1 MRSALGL
8 CLLLALASCDSFAS
22 RFQCQ
27 RDAQCV
33 RPSMTGGAGEAGLCL
48 ASSCAFPAPECPVLL
63 RYDVS
68 ASPERV
74 GQCVS
79 PAPSDPRFRPVVDPD
94 GALVLPPL
102 TLWFP
107 GPSPQ
112 NAAAGRVG
120 AAYLSTFDRESRGGS
135 AAGDPA
141 MGTSRLYRLD
151 PERANLTELTSPE
164 PGAALRLGVSSP
176 VGLFVASASRL
187 YYSPDGLR
195 FTTRAPLALQGL
207 AHDGELLYLLA
218 DGGLFATTG
227 DEESLIPI
235 PRPGA
240 AGERVVGLLG
250 GLSGAGPVLAL
261 TRQTGA
267 DGVSTT
273 TTAYRRENNGW
284 VKIHSAP
291 GVYEVG
297 ALPPAGGVILAG
309 SIGVSTS
316 AGVASVPG
324 LPALPESRLYAL
336 SHPTGKDL
344 QWSLWTGVGAPQRR
358 ERATDPWTA
367 TPVDPLASDVAALDR
382 EVGPGARGLL
392 TLTGA
397 DGAPVLLLDSR
408 VSVGGAAQ
416 SRLFLGRGAL

>member
-1 MRSALGL
+1 MRSALCL

-48 ASSCAFPAPECPVLL
+48 LSSCAFPAPECPVLL

-79 PAPSDPRFRPVVDPD
+79 PAPSDARFRPVVDPD

-112 NAAAGRVG
+112 NAAAGRRG
-120 AAYLSTFDRESRGGS
+120 AAYLATFDR
-135 AAGDPA
+135 AA
-141 MGTSRLYRLD
+141 GTSRFYRLD

-187 YYSPDGLR
+187 YYSPDGQR

-235 PRPGA
+235 PGPDPMK
-240 AGERVVGLLG
+240 ERVVGLLG

-261 TRQTGA
+261 TQRTGEG
-267 DGVSTT
+267 GVSVTT
-273 TTAYRRENNGW
+273 SAYRREGSRW
-284 VKIHSAP
+284 VVVHSAP

-309 SIGVSTS
+309 SVGVSTS

-324 LPALPESRLYAL
+324 LPALPEARLYAL
-336 SHPTGKDL
+336 THPTGKDL

-358 ERATDPWTA
+358 EGATGAWVA

-408 VSVGGAAQ
+408 VALGGASQ

>member
-94 GALVLPPL
+94 GTLVLPPL

-120 AAYLSTFDRESRGGS
+120 AAYLSTFDRESRS

-273 TTAYRRENNGW
+273 TTAAGLTFVSE
-284 VKIHSAP
+284 VDKHTLHAFDSATGKP
-291 GVYEVG
+291 AWHFIAGGRIVS
-297 ALPPAGGVILAG
+297 PPAYWKGRVFFG
-309 SIGVSTS
+309 
-316 AGVASVPG
+316 
-324 LPALPESRLYAL
+324 
-336 SHPTGKDL
+336 GKDGL
-344 QWSLWTGVGAPQRR
+344 VYCL
-358 ERATDPWTA
+358 RATDGALIWRFQAAPVMLSHGAWEMMESVW
-367 TPVDPLASDVAALDR
+367 PVDR
-382 EVGPGARGLL
+382 K
-392 TLTGA
+392 
-397 DGAPVLLLDSR
+397 
-408 VSVGGAAQ
+408 SVV
-416 SRLFLGRGAL
+416 